1 MISFLIAELI
11 LQLRLYA
18 LYLLDKRVLI
28 FMAMSSLLATA
39 SSAAVMGSV
48 LSKITATAH
57 PFPGYRFCVA
67 YGISDY
73 SYAFWIPMLASESV
87 FCGLAVFRFMQNWR
101 SSSTLFQTG
110 KHLLESL
117 IRDSVF
123 YFLVMFATY
132 LTNAIVFIVGTSSE
146 IEIPIGF
153 AVALSCVMGNRL
165 CLNVRGM
172 IRDNRDIPTLSE
184 VQAPPSIGA
193 MPVWHVDGVSE
204 LSLCE
209 EDLMEEE
216 AEYGDTRWRSDA
228 VQAV

>member
-1 MISFLIAELI
+1 MYLVI

-48 LSKITATAH
+48 LSKITGNDHLFSHLFIFSLAQYIPFDYCAATAH

-123 YFLVMFATY
+123 YFLV
-132 LTNAIVFIVGTSSE
+132 
-146 IEIPIGF
+146 
-153 AVALSCVMGNRL
+153 
-165 CLNVRGM
+165 
-172 IRDNRDIPTLSE
+172 
-184 VQAPPSIGA
+184 
-193 MPVWHVDGVSE
+193 
-204 LSLCE
+204 
-209 EDLMEEE
+209 
-216 AEYGDTRWRSDA
+216 
-228 VQAV
+228 